1 MNRHLRYICP
11 GIRRTHRFVYQ
22 DSDIVSAMFDESASS
37 CLQCQ
42 PKVLIELF
50 AHIHSRWSEE
60 IAFDIGPRS
69 FRLRTFHHNSNSGGS
84 TERSSSAASAGG
96 AIGRAHMSSEMC
108 IDPSSEFDVYNFKA
122 SEPQEIVMCCKEV
135 SEVQSC

>member
-1 MNRHLRYICP
+1 MVV
-11 GIRRTHRFVYQ
+11 GIRRTHRFIYQ
-22 DSDIVSAMFDESASS
+22 DSDIVSAMFDETSSS

-60 IAFDIGPRS
+60 IAFDISQRN
-69 FRLRTFHHNSNSGGS
+69 FRLRTFHHNNDRSNP
-84 TERSSSAASAGG
+84 TAPT

-108 IDPSSEFDVYNFKA
+108 IDPSSEFDIYNIKSA
-122 SEPQEIVMCCKEV
+122 EPQEIVVCCKEV
-135 SEVQSC
+135 RCASFWAPG